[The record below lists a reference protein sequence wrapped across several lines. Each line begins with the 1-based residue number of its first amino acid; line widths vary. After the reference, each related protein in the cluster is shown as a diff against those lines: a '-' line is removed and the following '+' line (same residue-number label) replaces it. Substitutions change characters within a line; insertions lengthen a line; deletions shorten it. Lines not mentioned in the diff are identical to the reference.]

1 MYVYYQPSSLA
12 VKYMAQCTH
21 GPTKT
26 VPQTVATFYLM
37 HLKWPRADM
46 HTTRTKYFEVY
57 HQSSHQD
64 GHSNNPFAT
73 SYLLHSLLHI
83 GLSQT
88 NRVSYTLSIQTLDS
102 RESMLNE
109 FDDTVSHK
117 SHILV
122 AVLLPGSSQAVHYN
136 TVRLNSLITIGLTI
150 CCIRGV
156 VK

>member
-73 SYLLHSLLHI
+73 SYLLLKLHFP
-83 GLSQT
+83 LHWPVQVSKT
-88 NRVSYTLSIQTLDS
+88 SRVS
-102 RESMLNE
+102 
-109 FDDTVSHK
+109 
-117 SHILV
+117 
-122 AVLLPGSSQAVHYN
+122 
-136 TVRLNSLITIGLTI
+136 
-150 CCIRGV
+150 
-156 VK
+156 